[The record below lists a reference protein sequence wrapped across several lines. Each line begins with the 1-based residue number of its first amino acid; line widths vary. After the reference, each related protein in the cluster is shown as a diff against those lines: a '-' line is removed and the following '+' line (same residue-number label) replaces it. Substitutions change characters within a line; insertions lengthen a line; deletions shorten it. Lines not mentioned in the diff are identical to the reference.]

1 MNQVLREVFGSA
13 WPYYFA
19 MSVLFVWWLIQRKV
33 GK

>member
-1 MNQVLREVFGSA
+1 MNHFLREVFGSA

-19 MSVLFVWWLIQRKV
+19 MASLFVWWLIQRSV